1 MSTATATPTLISVDA
16 EALAEDGYCGGPDY
30 NLGQDFSRR
39 GTWQIGPNRFIDITV
54 TAFVNGN
61 VLDAEGNHL
70 RDAEYNDDIKL
81 PCWDEDEERSA
92 AEYLRPYEEAQVDYF
107 IYTKEAGEDAD
118 KVELSSD
125 MERVE
130 EVGHLWPGTIER
142 AEESCRN
149 YVNGYNF
156 ERDFD
161 VTVAAKGYLEP

>member
-1 MSTATATPTLISVDA
+1 MTTATATATLISLDA
-16 EALAEDGYCGGPDY
+16 EALAEDGHTGGPDL

-70 RDAEYNDDIKL
+70 RDAEYNNDTKL
-81 PCWDEDEERSA
+81 PLWDETDEHTE
-92 AEYLRPYEEAQVDYF
+92 AEYLRPHEEAMVDYF
-107 IYTKEAGEDAD
+107 IYSKEDGEDAD
-118 KVELSSD
+118 KVELSND

-130 EVGHLWPGTIER
+130 EVGYLWPRTIER

-149 YVNGYNF
+149 YVNAYNF

-161 VTVAAKGYLEP
+161 VKAAAGSYWQL